1 MPNDISGRTGSS
13 GLPRIGGNRP
23 VMPANPLRP
32 IGVRQELPPE
42 EKPSPPPPALPVP
55 PEDLD
60 QAIRELNEY
69 VQSLKRTI
77 NFEIDK
83 SSGRTIVRVLNQQT
97 GELIR
102 QIPSEEALA
111 IARHLDAVQG
121 VIVRKKV

>member
-1 MPNDISGRTGSS
+1 MAIDMNGRSGSS
-13 GLPRIGGNRP
+13 DLPRVGSNRP
-23 VMPANPLRP
+23 VAPANPIRP
-32 IGVRQELPPE
+32 IGARQDLPPAV
-42 EKPSPPPPALPVP
+42 KSSPPESALPVT

-60 QAIRELNEY
+60 RAIRELNDY

-77 NFEIDK
+77 NFEIDE

-121 VIVRKKV
+121 VIVRKTV

>member
-1 MPNDISGRTGSS
+1 MPNDFNGRSGNA

-23 VMPANPLRP
+23 VMPANAIRS
-32 IGVRQELPPE
+32 IGARQELPPA
-42 EKPSPPPPALPVP
+42 EKSSPPPSALAVT

-60 QAIRELNEY
+60 RAIRELNDY
-69 VQSLKRTI
+69 VQSLRRTI
-77 NFEIDK
+77 NFEIDE

>member
-1 MPNDISGRTGSS
+1 MPIDMSGRS
-13 GLPRIGGNRP
+13 GNSALPRIGGNRP
-23 VMPANPLRP
+23 VMPANPIRP
-32 IGVRQELPPE
+32 IGARQELPPE
-42 EKPSPPPPALPVP
+42 VKSSPPPSALPVT

-60 QAIRELNEY
+60 RAIRELNDY

-77 NFEIDK
+77 NFEIDE
-83 SSGRTIVRVLNQQT
+83 SSGRAIVRVLNQQT

-121 VIVRKKV
+121 VIVRKTV

>member
-1 MPNDISGRTGSS
+1 MPIDFSGRSGIT
-13 GLPRIGGNRP
+13 GLPRVSGNRP
-23 VMPANPLRP
+23 VTPANPVKP

-42 EKPSPPPPALPVP
+42 VKSSPPPSALPDT

-60 QAIRELNEY
+60 QAIRELNDY

-77 NFEIDK
+77 NFEIDE
-83 SSGRTIVRVLNQQT
+83 SSGRAIVRVLNQQT

>member
-1 MPNDISGRTGSS
+1 MAIDMSGRSGSS
-13 GLPRIGGNRP
+13 DLPRIGANRP
-23 VMPANPLRP
+23 VAPANPIQS
-32 IGVRQELPPE
+32 IGARQELPPAV
-42 EKPSPPPPALPVP
+42 KSSPPESALPVM

-60 QAIRELNEY
+60 RAIRELNDY

-77 NFEIDK
+77 NFEIDE

-111 IARHLDAVQG
+111 IARHLGAVQG
-121 VIVRKKV
+121 VIVRKTV

>member
-1 MPNDISGRTGSS
+1 MPIDMSGRS
-13 GLPRIGGNRP
+13 GLSRIGGNRP
-23 VMPANPLRP
+23 VVPTNPIRP
-32 IGVRQELPPE
+32 IGARQELPPAV
-42 EKPSPPPPALPVP
+42 KSSPPEPALPVT

-60 QAIRELNEY
+60 RAIRELNDY

-77 NFEIDK
+77 NFEIDE
-83 SSGRTIVRVLNQQT
+83 SSGRAIVRVLDQQT

-121 VIVRKKV
+121 VIVRKTV